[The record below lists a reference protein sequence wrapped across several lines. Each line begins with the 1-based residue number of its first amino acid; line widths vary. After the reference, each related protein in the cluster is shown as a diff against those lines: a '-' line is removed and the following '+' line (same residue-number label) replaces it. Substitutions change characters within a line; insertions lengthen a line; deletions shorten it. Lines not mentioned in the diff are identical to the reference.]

1 MEAAGPK
8 QRPRQYSVR
17 KLLKRRGSAKFG
29 SNLNRLSQPH
39 CAPLLGPEH
48 WQISQAL
55 DAEPAREAT
64 LQGGFRQDGGD
75 ERERHRHPN

>member
-17 KLLKRRGSAKFG
+17 KLLKRRGSTKFG

-48 WQISQAL
+48 RQVGQAL
-55 DAEPAREAT
+55 DAEPAKVTDAV
-64 LQGGFRQDGGD
+64 FRKAAEYL
-75 ERERHRHPN
+75 ERCSDIAIW